1 MAHKGRKDTGSLK
14 VEHPLTGPAS
24 ACRLPS
30 DMFPAQTRGDKDR
43 LIFSVRLEKERG
55 TADTIGVCVGW
66 LWQQIPAKSCYSLRC
81 VIHSSR
87 GIGPRSW
94 APLKSQAA

>member
-66 LWQQIPAKSCYSLRC
+66 LWQHEIFWTSLICCGDKIPGKR
-81 VIHSSR
+81 
-87 GIGPRSW
+87 
-94 APLKSQAA
+94 

>member
-55 TADTIGVCVGW
+55 MADTIGVCVWGG
-66 LWQQIPAKSCYSLRC
+66 CG
-81 VIHSSR
+81 SR
-87 GIGPRSW
+87 YLPKVATVCGVSFTLPEELALGHGP
-94 APLKSQAA
+94 L